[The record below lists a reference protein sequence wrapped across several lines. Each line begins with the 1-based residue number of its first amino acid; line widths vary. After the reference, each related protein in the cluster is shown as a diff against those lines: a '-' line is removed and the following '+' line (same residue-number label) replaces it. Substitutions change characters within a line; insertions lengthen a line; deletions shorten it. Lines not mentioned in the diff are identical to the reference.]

1 MFKKFMSKQF
11 GILTIVNLAIA
22 LSFLI
27 IVLVLV
33 VGAVPNIMAVYWDF
47 GAELPFLTRILFNVA
62 SIFRRFW
69 YIVVPLSLVIAA
81 LISVGIAWLFKD
93 LDVVTLVVV
102 YVGVMFVGVAAVVL
116 SVSLGIYL
124 PLYSL
129 ASHL

>member
-1 MFKKFMSKQF
+1 MSKQF

-22 LSFLI
+22 LSFLV

-33 VGAVPNIMAVYWDF
+33 VGAVPNIMAVYSDF
-47 GAELPFLTRILFNVA
+47 GAELPFLTRIIFNLA

-69 YIVVPLSLVIAA
+69 YIAVPVSLVIAA

-102 YVGVMFVGVAAVVL
+102 YVGVMFLGVAAVVL